1 VNAFIHKYIQ
11 HGLLQITSSLGII
24 IRVGK
29 VKRSRIE
36 GMFLVNLFNYLVN
49 LHILFKVEHL
59 IISF

>member
-1 VNAFIHKYIQ
+1 MNAFIHKYIQ